1 MEKKLLGRPVAEAI
15 RERMLPLVQ
24 ALADSGA
31 AATLCIVRVGEQ
43 PGALAYERS
52 ARKTCEVLGIC
63 VRERALPEQSST
75 AELLE
80 LLDEVNTDPTIHG
93 CLLLR
98 PLPKHMDENAACE
111 YIVPEKDV
119 DGVTSR
125 SVSRVFS
132 GVKEGFPPCTAQACL
147 EMLDYYGVPLAGA
160 DAVVIGRSLV
170 VGRPVAA
177 LLTGRD
183 ATVTICHR
191 KTRGLAAKCRRADI
205 LIVAAGCMGMV
216 DASFAREGQ
225 IVLDVGTNADE
236 NGRLRGDVA
245 FDEVSAVAAAVSPVP
260 GGVGAVTTMVLAKH
274 VIEAALRQQN
284 ES

>member
-15 RERMLPLVQ
+15 RERMRPLVQ
-24 ALADSGA
+24 TLSDSGA
-31 AATLCIVRVGEQ
+31 EATLCIVRVGEQ
-43 PGALAYERS
+43 SGALAYERS
-52 ARKTCEVLGIC
+52 ARKTCEALGIRVC
-63 VRERALPEQSST
+63 ERSLPEESST
-75 AELLE
+75 AELLD
-80 LLDEVNTDPTIHG
+80 LLEQVNVDPAIHG

-111 YIVPEKDV
+111 HIAPEKDV

-147 EMLDYYGVPLAGA
+147 EMLDYYQVPLAGA

-177 LLTGRD
+177 LLIGRD
-183 ATVTICHR
+183 ATVTVCHR
-191 KTRGLAAKCRRADI
+191 KTRDLPEKCRAAEI
-205 LIVAAGCMGMV
+205 LIVAAGSMGLV
-216 DASFAREGQ
+216 DASYVREGQ
-225 IVLDVGTNADE
+225 VILDVGTNADE
-236 NGRLRGDVA
+236 NGKLRGDVV
-245 FDEVSAVAAAVSPVP
+245 FDEAAAIASAVSPVP

-274 VIEAALRQQN
+274 VIEAALKQQD
-284 ES
+284 EQ

>member
-1 MEKKLLGRPVAEAI
+1 MEKILLGRPVAEGI
-15 RERMLPLVQ
+15 RQKILPLAQ
-24 ALADSGA
+24 RLAEGGNA
-31 AATLCIVRVGEQ
+31 AALCIVRVGEQ

-52 ARKTCEVLGIC
+52 ARKTCEALGIR
-63 VRERALPEQSST
+63 VSERSLPEQSDT
-75 AELLE
+75 ETLLA
-80 LLDEVNTDPTIHG
+80 LLDEINADPSIHG

-111 YIVPEKDV
+111 RIAPEKDV

-132 GVKEGFPPCTAQACL
+132 GVDEGFPPCTAQACL
-147 EMLDYYGVPLAGA
+147 EMLDYYGVPLVGT

-170 VGRPVAA
+170 VGRPAAA

-191 KTRGLAAKCRRADI
+191 RTRDLAEKCRRAEV
-205 LIVAAGCMGMV
+205 LIVAAGSMAMV
-216 DASFAREGQ
+216 DERFVREGQ
-225 IVLDVGTNADE
+225 IILDVGTSMDG
-236 NGRLRGDVA
+236 NGKLRGDVD
-245 FDEVSAVAAAVSPVP
+245 FDAVLPLAAAVSPVP

-274 VIEAALRQQN
+274 VLEAALRQLD
-284 ES
+284 EK